1 MKITNIH
8 AGTQITIN
16 LVYNEKTYISTVTA
30 LTSYGQ
36 GLLIT
41 PIYCDGK
48 IVDYCSDAYF
58 TVKSPFSLEEHKF
71 HINSLSRV
79 DFSGSNFHVITGNE
93 CVATDQKRKSER
105 IKIQKAAIVYLDKTQ
120 EINVM
125 INDLSMRGISL
136 LVGKNSKYF
145 NVGDQITLDILKDG
159 IFKHIRVNCT
169 VVRQFKIGEYDAIGC
184 ELKNISTTLLEYII
198 SKKKQKQELNSAKMF
213 EIVS

>member
-8 AGTQITIN
+8 PGTQITIN
-16 LVYNEKTYISTVTA
+16 LVYNGNTYISTVTA

-58 TVKSPFSLEEHKF
+58 TVKSPITSEEYKF
-71 HINSLSRV
+71 HITSLSRL
-79 DFSGSNFHVITGNE
+79 DFNGSNFHVITGNE
-93 CVATDQKRKSER
+93 YVTTTQKRKSER
-105 IKIQKAAIVYLDKTQ
+105 IKIQKAAVVYLDKTQ

-145 NVGDQITLDILKDG
+145 NVGDEITLDILKDG

-169 VVRQFKIGEYDAIGC
+169 VVRQFKVGEYDAIGC
-184 ELKNISTTLLEYII
+184 ELKNISTTLLEYILD
-198 SKKKQKQELNSAKMF
+198 KKKLKKQNDDARMF